1 MLGVPV
7 RTWAMA
13 LQGLGGQP
21 IEVQAVVLSGLPRV
35 IVVGLPDA
43 AIGESADRIRAAFG
57 SLGKNLPPHRIT
69 LNLSPVDLPKH
80 GAGFDLAMA
89 VSLLA
94 VSGVINAAAP
104 SQAVHIGELG
114 LDGAVLPVRGVLPA
128 VAAAR
133 DAGYATAVV
142 PRACASEAE
151 LVSGI
156 RIVAVSSLHELASHY
171 GGEIKAAPP
180 ERPALAVA
188 GAGAVTGAAVPD
200 LADVLGMEDAVRAL
214 VIAAAGRHHLSMIGP
229 PGSGKTMLAERL
241 PGILP
246 QLDVE
251 AAVTVAALQSLCG
264 IPIGNE
270 LNRTPPFQAPHHSA
284 TQVALVGGGSGNRI
298 NPGAIS
304 LASHG
309 VLFLD
314 EAPEFARTVLDALRQ
329 PLESGEI
336 TIHRARTSATYPAN
350 PQLVLAANPCPCG
363 NADVPGAECSCAPSV
378 RHRYLRRLSGPLLDR
393 IDLQV
398 RVVAPSV
405 AAMRLTA
412 SGERGALST
421 ADAAAQVLEARER
434 ARLRLAPLGFAVNA
448 EVDAASLRRPEL
460 RPEPGAAQPLDQALE
475 RGLITMRGYTR
486 VQRTAW
492 TIADLAGADRPIH
505 DHITEA
511 LWFRT
516 STRN

>member
-35 IVVGLPDA
+35 IVVGLPDV
-43 AIGESADRIRAAFG
+43 AIGEATDRIRAAFG
-57 SLGKNLPPHRIT
+57 ALGKTLPPHRIT

-89 VSLLA
+89 VALLA
-94 VSGVINAAAP
+94 VSGVID
-104 SQAVHIGELG
+104 SQVAERAVHIGELG

-128 VAAAR
+128 VVAAR
-133 DAGYATAVV
+133 EAGFTTVVV
-142 PRACASEAE
+142 PRACATEAE
-151 LVSGI
+151 LVTGI
-156 RIVAVSSLHELASHY
+156 RVVAVGSLHELARHY
-171 GGEIKAAPP
+171 GADIEVPAPQRQELTQIAPP
-180 ERPALAVA
+180 SP
-188 GAGAVTGAAVPD
+188 TCSPKD
-200 LADVLGMEDAVRAL
+200 LADVLGMDDAVRAL
-214 VIAAAGRHHLSMIGP
+214 QIAAAGRHHLSMIGP

-246 QLDVE
+246 PLDAQ

-264 IPIGNE
+264 IPIGTE
-270 LNRTPPFQAPHHSA
+270 LNRTPPLQAPHHSA

-314 EAPEFARTVLDALRQ
+314 EAPEFSRSVLDALRQ

-336 TIHRARTSATYPAN
+336 TIHRARASATYPAN
-350 PQLVLAANPCPCG
+350 PLLVLVANPCPCG

-398 RVVAPSV
+398 RVVPPSV
-405 AAMRLTA
+405 AAMRLAAAGSQGSVSTA
-412 SGERGALST
+412 S
-421 ADAAAQVLEARER
+421 AAEQVLAARER
-434 ARLRLAPLGFAVNA
+434 SAARLAPLGFRVNA
-448 EVDAASLRRPEL
+448 EVDAAALRRVEL
-460 RPEPGAAQPLDQALE
+460 RPEPGAGQPLDRALE

-486 VQRTAW
+486 AQRTAW
-492 TIADLAGADRPIH
+492 TIADLAGADRPNR
-505 DHITEA
+505 DHITES

-516 STRN
+516 ASRH